1 MDRHWPWLRPRHLAS
16 LDPIRPPSAG
26 TRLTPDP
33 RSRSHRSAALCGP
46 LVLAAV
52 LGAAAPLAAQ
62 PADTIRRQR
71 EPLFH
76 SRDALLAA
84 GFAAATVV
92 AYPLDKRLADYI
104 QGTPQTN
111 RWLRRTAIAVEEIT
125 VPGAFIIGVSMYGVG
140 RLRDNREL
148 ADVGL
153 HGTEAILIG
162 TAVTHLI
169 KVTAGRARPFVN
181 RDRPHDY
188 GFGRGLRKEEYR
200 SFPSGHTLIAFAA
213 AAAVTDETRR
223 FWPQSVW
230 YMAPAMY
237 GGAALVGL
245 SRMYDNKHWA
255 SDVLVGAA
263 IGVFS
268 GRKVVR
274 YHHTRPDNRVDR
286 WLLGVSVTPG
296 PEGGRLVRPIVIP

>member
-1 MDRHWPWLRPRHLAS
+1 MLSRARLAS
-16 LDPIRPPSAG
+16 RA
-26 TRLTPDP
+26 RL
-33 RSRSHRSAALCGP
+33 
-46 LVLAAV
+46 VIAAV
-52 LGAAAPLAAQ
+52 SLVGAPLAAQ
-62 PADTIRRQR
+62 PADTIRRNP
-71 EPLFH
+71 EPLFETY
-76 SRDALLAA
+76 DALIA
-84 GFAAATVV
+84 GGFVVATLL
-92 AYPLDKRLADYI
+92 AYPLDKSFADYL

-125 VPGAFIIGVSMYGVG
+125 IPGAFIIGVSMYSVG
-140 RLRDNREL
+140 RLRKNREL

-162 TAVTHLI
+162 AAVTHII
-169 KVTAGRARPFVN
+169 KVAAGRARPFVN

-200 SFPSGHTLIAFAA
+200 SFPSGHTLVAFAA
-213 AAAVTDETRR
+213 AAAVTNETRR

-230 YMAPAMY
+230 YIAPAMY
-237 GGAALVGL
+237 GGATLVGL

-274 YHHTRPDNRVDR
+274 YHHSHPNNRLDR
-286 WLLGVSVTPG
+286 VLLGVSVAPG
-296 PEGGRLVRPIVIP
+296 SDGSYAVRPVVIP